1 VPKTTSLL
9 SDFLTESRILVENA
23 RNLPEMSAVLQ
34 DFGYTA
40 ERLDQ
45 GLALLAETEALIQ
58 KQIREYGES
67 YAATKALNDAWA
79 VADAVY
85 IKTLKVARIAFG
97 DEPRAG
103 AALKLSGLRKQTVT
117 GWLDQASTFYANLSE
132 GFAAGLSRFGYTAAK
147 LAAEAA
153 LVERVRQTLHSQA
166 KESGEA
172 QQATLDR
179 DAQVA
184 SLDTWISELRGI
196 ARVAFADQPQR
207 LESLG
212 IRVLNAPRQK
222 KKASSPV

>member
-1 VPKTTSLL
+1 MPKTTSLL

-23 RNLPEMSAVLQ
+23 RNLPDMSAVLK

-45 GLALLAETEALIQ
+45 GLVLLAETEAVIQ

-67 YAATKALNDAWA
+67 YTATKALNDAWA
-79 VADAVY
+79 AADAVY

-97 DEPRAG
+97 DEPGAA

-117 GWLDQASTFYANLSE
+117 GWLEQASTFYASLTA
-132 GFAAGLSRFGYTAAK
+132 GFADQLTRFGYTPAK

-153 LVERVRQTLHSQA
+153 LVEGVRKALQSQA

-172 QQATLDR
+172 QQATVVR
-179 DAQVA
+179 DSKVA
-184 SLDTWISELRGI
+184 DLDTWVSELRAI
-196 ARVAFADQPQR
+196 ARVAFADEPQR
-207 LESLG
+207 LEMLG
-212 IRVLNAPRQK
+212 IRVLNAPRAK
-222 KKASSPV
+222 RKATASS

>member
-1 VPKTTSLL
+1 MPKTTSLL
-9 SDFLTESRILVENA
+9 SEFLTESRILVENA
-23 RNLPEMSAVLQ
+23 RHLPDMSAVLK

-67 YAATKALNDAWA
+67 YAATQALTDAWA
-79 VADAVY
+79 AADAVY

-97 DEPRAG
+97 DEPGSG

-117 GWLDQASTFYANLSE
+117 GWLDQASTFYANLNA
-132 GFAAGLSRFGYTAAK
+132 GFGDRLARFGYTPAK

-153 LVERVRQTLHSQA
+153 LVEGVRQTLQAQA

-172 QQATLDR
+172 QQATVVR
-179 DAQVA
+179 DAKVA
-184 SLDTWISELRGI
+184 EFDTWVSELRAI
-196 ARVAFADQPQR
+196 ARVAFADEPQK
-207 LESLG
+207 LEKLG
-212 IRVLNAPRQK
+212 IVVLNAPRAK
-222 KKASSPV
+222 RKAASPA